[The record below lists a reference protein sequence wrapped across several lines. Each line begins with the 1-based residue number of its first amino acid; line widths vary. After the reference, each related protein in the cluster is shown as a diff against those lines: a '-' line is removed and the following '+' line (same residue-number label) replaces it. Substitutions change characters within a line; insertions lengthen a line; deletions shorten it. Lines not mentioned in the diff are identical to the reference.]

1 MHTSFIP
8 QKRTEDN
15 KITMH
20 TLTMLHYADI
30 CFRLIYQSTICY
42 QWGFKIFGAYSGDRA
57 STFKMRLETFL
68 FVKKYS
74 TYSVIECFTHYVFT
88 HQSLILMLLY

>member
-1 MHTSFIP
+1 
-8 QKRTEDN
+8 
-15 KITMH
+15 MH